1 MCDGSDPSSTT
12 ISREPIRYLIN
23 PLQRF
28 LLIEAADGAIL
39 LVAAVFALGV
49 AISPLG
55 DAYLAFWQKSVG
67 LHLDIHALMLSLVG
81 IGLFIGRLKI
91 GVLSNLVF
99 LLVGTWIWFE
109 LHVSGIHATVAGVI
123 LAGIGFTMAL
133 FIAGLALD
141 GELLNHAKIGVMM
154 GSLLS
159 AIAGMA
165 ILLLLGRRPPSG

>member
-1 MCDGSDPSSTT
+1 MRWFRP
-12 ISREPIRYLIN
+12 
-23 PLQRF
+23 F
-28 LLIEAADGAIL
+28 LDDDFTGADSL
-39 LVAAVFALGV
+39 PDQSVAALSSHRSGGWRHTAGGSRFRAGRGHFAFRGCLPGLL
-49 AISPLG
+49 AEKRRTAFGYSRA
-55 DAYLAFWQKSVG
+55 DAQPG
-67 LHLDIHALMLSLVG
+67 G
-81 IGLFIGRLKI
+81 
-91 GVLSNLVF
+91 VF

-109 LHVSGIHATVAGVI
+109 LHESGIHATVAGVI